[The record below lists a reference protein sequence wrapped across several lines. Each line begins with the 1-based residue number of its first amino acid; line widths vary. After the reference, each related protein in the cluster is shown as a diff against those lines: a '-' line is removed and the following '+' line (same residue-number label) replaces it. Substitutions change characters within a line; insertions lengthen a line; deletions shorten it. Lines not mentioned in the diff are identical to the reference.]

1 EKIIGSYVNM
11 KRAAKEIGVICDNY
25 RTTDT
30 DLTVLLTHIGYE
42 NDLQLAKELK
52 KEYGVDIIIGGHSHT
67 YMDKAAVVNGIPI
80 VQAFTGTDYL
90 GRFDIFYDKENKKI
104 ERWNWKCIPIDEDTA
119 ENDHVMQSLLDQ
131 YKDVTDQKYKRVVTR
146 FERELTHP
154 LREQETE
161 MGNLYADVMADEASY
176 DIMMFGSGSI
186 RKEKMGPIVEYREL
200 LENTPFDDPLWMVE
214 VTGSQFRRMVQHI
227 LRDDA
232 WKGETEFYQFSR
244 GVHIKYRKSTHMI
257 EELTFNDKEIRDDDR
272 IKIGLQNYHY
282 SNFDEFM
289 GVPRAEVEENRKPR
303 IVATSVNNIIEEYF
317 ATHPGLDAHV
327 EGRIEIVE

>member
-1 EKIIGSYVNM
+1 
-11 KRAAKEIGVICDNY
+11 
-25 RTTDT
+25 
-30 DLTVLLTHIGYE
+30 
-42 NDLQLAKELK
+42 
-52 KEYGVDIIIGGHSHT
+52 
-67 YMDKAAVVNGIPI
+67 
-80 VQAFTGTDYL
+80 
-90 GRFDIFYDKENKKI
+90 
-104 ERWNWKCIPIDEDTA
+104 
-119 ENDHVMQSLLDQ
+119 
-131 YKDVTDQKYKRVVTR
+131 
-146 FERELTHP
+146 
-154 LREQETE
+154 
-161 MGNLYADVMADEASY
+161 
-176 DIMMFGSGSI
+176 
-186 RKEKMGPIVEYREL
+186 
-200 LENTPFDDPLWMVE
+200 MVE

-232 WKGETEFYQFSR
+232 WKGETEFDQFSR